1 MIGSFNCLT
10 FNDFNDFNDPKDSKG
25 SKAFRALKPLLDLKP
40 YTAELLLDFI
50 LKPVALG
57 EEGAE
62 L

>member
-1 MIGSFNCLT
+1 MTLT
-10 FNDFNDFNDPKDSKG
+10 TLMTLRTLRTLTTLRTL
-25 SKAFRALKPLLDLKP
+25 RALKPLLDLKP

>member
-1 MIGSFNCLT
+1 MT
-10 FNDFNDFNDPKDSKG
+10 FNDFNDLKDFKDSNDLKDSKG

-40 YTAELLLDFI
+40 YTAELLPDFI
-50 LKPVALG
+50 LKPVALS